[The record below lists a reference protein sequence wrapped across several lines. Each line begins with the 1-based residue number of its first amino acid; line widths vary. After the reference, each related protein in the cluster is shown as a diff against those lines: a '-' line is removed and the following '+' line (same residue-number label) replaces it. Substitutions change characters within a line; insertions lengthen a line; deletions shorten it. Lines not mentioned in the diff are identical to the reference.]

1 MAKRGNPT
9 KASAS
14 PTTIRQEFRIEPEQV
29 EYLDK
34 IAESTSI
41 GKAEIVRRAL
51 DLWIRQ
57 NPLDDFI
64 KQNSK

>member
-9 KASAS
+9 KASES
-14 PTTIRQEFRIEPEQV
+14 PITVRQEFRIEPEQV
-29 EYLDK
+29 EYLNQ